1 MQTYVDLA
9 NSGGRGEEAAE
20 AILQQR
26 LKPAWSAAAE
36 MSPEPR
42 HEGDYTDRQVD
53 AARRVLVDVGQV
65 LASFGD
71 AIVVVG
77 GWVPDLLIPTA
88 APEHIG
94 SIDVDL
100 ALDAAKL
107 GDGRYAELLK
117 LLLDTGRYEKGDKD
131 FQLVTTVDLEDG
143 EAPVRVEVEFLAPAD
158 VKLKKNHP
166 KLVEGF
172 RVLQFPACAAAFG
185 HPESIELEGLMISGA
200 PNTVHLRVAS
210 LTDFI
215 IMKAHAVGGRD
226 KPKDVYDLCYCLD
239 EYPDA
244 ICDRGCGLACRVVT
258 ILSSSPRSKSSGRS
272 SRQLTIL
279 ARSSSPSSTM
289 PSMPTNAPCTQDARS
304 NLSRSSSASY
314 SLMSPHPYTEDQLV
328 EQPAIALLAEL
339 GWTTVNGLDEVLG
352 LEGTFGRE
360 TKSEVVLGAQL
371 RAALVRLNPDVPP
384 EGSPQRSIN

>member
-1 MQTYVDLA
+1 
-9 NSGGRGEEAAE
+9 
-20 AILQQR
+20 
-26 LKPAWSAAAE
+26 

-77 GWVPDLLIPTA
+77 GWVPDLLMPNA
-88 APEHIG
+88 ALEHIG

-131 FQLVTTVDLEDG
+131 FQLVTVVDLGDG

-185 HPESIELEGLMISGA
+185 HPESIELEGVMISGA

-210 LTDFI
+210 LPDFI
-215 IMKAHAVGGRD
+215 FMKAHAVDGRD

-244 ICDRGCGLACRVVT
+244 
-258 ILSSSPRSKSSGRS
+258 
-272 SRQLTIL
+272 LTIVAADWRARRDDPLVVAAIEILRTKFQTVDHYGPQQL
-279 ARSSSPSSTM
+279 AIFHDPV
-289 PSMPTNAPCTQDARS
+289 DADERAMHARRAFELVQKL
-304 NLSRSSSASY
+304 LS
-314 SLMSPHPYTEDQLV
+314 
-328 EQPAIALLAEL
+328 LL
-339 GWTTVNGLDEVLG
+339 
-352 LEGTFGRE
+352 
-360 TKSEVVLGAQL
+360 
-371 RAALVRLNPDVPP
+371 
-384 EGSPQRSIN
+384 

>member
-1 MQTYVDLA
+1 
-9 NSGGRGEEAAE
+9 
-20 AILQQR
+20 
-26 LKPAWSAAAE
+26 

-42 HEGDYTDRQVD
+42 YQGDYTDRQVD

-77 GWVPDLLIPTA
+77 GWVPDLLMPNAT
-88 APEHIG
+88 PEHIG

-131 FQLVTTVDLEDG
+131 FQLVTAVDLADG

-185 HPESIELEGLMISGA
+185 HPESIELEGVMISGA

-210 LTDFI
+210 LPDFI

-244 ICDRGCGLACRVVT
+244 
-258 ILSSSPRSKSSGRS
+258 
-272 SRQLTIL
+272 LTIVPADWRARRDDPLVVAAIEILRTKFQTVDHYGPQQL
-279 ARSSSPSSTM
+279 AIFHDPV
-289 PSMPTNAPCTQDARS
+289 DADERAMHARRAFELVQKL
-304 NLSRSSSASY
+304 LS
-314 SLMSPHPYTEDQLV
+314 
-328 EQPAIALLAEL
+328 LL
-339 GWTTVNGLDEVLG
+339 
-352 LEGTFGRE
+352 
-360 TKSEVVLGAQL
+360 
-371 RAALVRLNPDVPP
+371 
-384 EGSPQRSIN
+384 